1 MKRYRFR
8 LEPVLRVRR
17 TQEEI
22 SRAQLLA
29 AQAAVVAQEQL
40 LAARSDAYAA
50 ALTPTGTQQCADFL
64 AVQAHRSALGAA
76 VIEQRRRVV
85 EAGEDAEQA
94 RRAWSAAAV
103 RVEALERLDERA
115 RSEHAAAALKEDELA
130 VDELIVSRHG
140 RSSG

>member
-17 TQEEI
+17 TQEELA
-22 SRAQLLA
+22 RAQLLA

-50 ALTPTGTQQCADFL
+50 SLTPAGTQPCADFL
-64 AVQAHRSALGAA
+64 AAQSHRSALGAA

-85 EAGEDAEQA
+85 EAGEDAEHA
-94 RRAWSAAAV
+94 RRSWSAAAV
-103 RVEALERLDERA
+103 RVGALERLDERA
-115 RSEHAAAALKEDELA
+115 RSEHAAASLKEEELLADEM
-130 VDELIVSRHG
+130 IVSRHG
-140 RSSG
+140 RSAG